1 MSARQGV
8 FAFEN
13 ERIFAPQGIGLPPR
27 SLHCIALAADFGQG
41 SDMGALDPSAQSPQ
55 ETTTGPPSET
65 PEENETPPPAQPER
79 PPAREPDADAAGQ
92 PYTLDALI
100 PQGAVD
106 NAEDWAERGTSAP
119 PPSEPVPPPPTLA
132 EETPLFTGEDGE
144 PAVAVSP
151 FDIDAALEDFAI
163 PEPERLEP
171 DPDRPS
177 FAEIEAPTLVDL
189 PELEEFEVSDELI
202 LAFPVDNERFPE
214 ETDFIERFRALSAIE
229 ALDTDEDTVPQLAA
243 RARSDEELLN
253 EMLRVYGYYSAD
265 VVRQLSGGRR
275 GFADEEGEATRDVA
289 EEPQVRFDVI
299 PGTRYRFG
307 EIDLGALD
315 ALPDTERAT
324 LRESFGIRPGDP
336 LYADR
341 IVEEEVDLRVA
352 LGENGYPFAEVD
364 GPSLLIDHTR
374 EEGDLSLPVEP
385 GGRYT
390 FAGVDSSD
398 PRFLSDRHL
407 ERIAR
412 FDTGDTYQ
420 TSLQSDLRRAILATG
435 LVSSAT
441 IAPREVSPP
450 SEGEPGEVML
460 DVDLERA
467 PLRTISGAIGYGT
480 EDGFKI
486 EAGWEHRNL
495 FPPEG
500 ALRLRGILGTREQL
514 ASVTFRRNNFRDR
527 DQVLTFDAFASDIET
542 EAVDARTAG
551 LRGAFERVSNL
562 LFQKPLSWQVG
573 AELLYTDE
581 RTRQGSG
588 DAFSPRQEYL
598 IGALFGSATID
609 ASDDLL
615 DPTTGFRLTGFAAPE
630 VSRSLGEE
638 SYYLRARVD
647 ASYYQS
653 VGSTVLAGRAA
664 AATILGA
671 EAFEIAPS
679 RRLYSGG
686 GGSVRGYGFQAIG
699 PRNEF
704 GEALGGGSLVE
715 VALEARIQTGLLDGA
730 VEIVPFIDAGTISR
744 EARPDFEVF
753 RVGAGIGARYKT
765 SFGPIRV
772 DVGVPINPGEFDAPV
787 VVYVS
792 LGQAF

>member
-1 MSARQGV
+1 LNTFWLRPVLWAGLFASGV
-8 FAFEN
+8 
-13 ERIFAPQGIGLPPR
+13 P
-27 SLHCIALAADFGQG
+27 
-41 SDMGALDPSAQSPQ
+41 
-55 ETTTGPPSET
+55 
-65 PEENETPPPAQPER
+65 
-79 PPAREPDADAAGQ
+79 AAGQ
-92 PYTLDALI
+92 EIAPAGQAGTGQDQAGEAGAADPPQTTPSQPTKAPAPAPTPTGSRTLEELI
-100 PQGAVD
+100 PQSAVD
-106 NAEDWAERGTSAP
+106 DAQDWAAQGSSGPSVPDPDTLREVTIEPLLEAD
-119 PPSEPVPPPPTLA
+119 SEPVA
-132 EETPLFTGEDGE
+132 I
-144 PAVAVSP
+144 P
-151 FDIDAALEDFAI
+151 FDIDGALDNFAI
-163 PEPERLEP
+163 PEADQLEP

-189 PELEEFEVSDELI
+189 PALEEFEVSEDLV
-202 LAFPVDNERFPE
+202 LAFPAENERFPE
-214 ETDFIERFRALSAIE
+214 ETDFIARFRALSAIE
-229 ALDTDEDTVPQLAA
+229 SLDTDTETVPQLAA

-253 EMLRVYGYYSAD
+253 EMLRVYGYYDAD

-275 GFADEEGEATRDVA
+275 GIAEEQQGDEERSVTEA
-289 EEPQVRFDVI
+289 PKVRFDII

-307 EIDLGALD
+307 NIDLGALD
-315 ALPDTERAT
+315 TLPDPDAT
-324 LRESFGIRPGDP
+324 KLRETFGIRPGDP

-341 IVEEEVDLRVA
+341 IVEKEVALRTA

-364 GPSLLIDHTR
+364 EPSLLIDHSR
-374 EEGDLSLPVEP
+374 DEGDLTLPVEP
-385 GGRYT
+385 NGKYT
-390 FAGVDSSD
+390 FAGIDSDD

-407 ERIAR
+407 QRIAR
-412 FDTGDTYQ
+412 FEPGETYQ
-420 TSLQSDLRRAILATG
+420 TSLQADLRRAILATG
-435 LVSSAT
+435 LVSSVA
-441 IAPREVSPP
+441 INPREVEPP
-450 SEGEPGEVML
+450 SDGEPGEVVL
-460 DVDLERA
+460 DVEMERA

-480 EDGFKI
+480 EDGFKL

-500 ALRLRGILGTREQL
+500 ALRLRGIIGTREQL
-514 ASVTFRRNNFRDR
+514 ASITYRRNNFRDR
-527 DQVLTFDAFASDIET
+527 DQVLTLDAYASDIET
-542 EAVDARTAG
+542 EAVDARTAAV
-551 LRGAFERVSNL
+551 RAAFERVSNL

-573 AELLYTDE
+573 AEFLYTDE
-581 RTRQGSG
+581 RTRRGSG
-588 DAFSPRQEYL
+588 DSFSPRQEYL

-615 DPTTGFRLTGFAAPE
+615 DPTTGFRVTGFAAPE

-638 SYYLRARVD
+638 AYYLRARVD
-647 ASYYQS
+647 ASYYRP
-653 VGSTVLAGRAA
+653 VGSTVLAGRVA

-671 EAFEIAPS
+671 DAFEIAPS

-715 VALEARIQTGLLDGA
+715 VAVEARIQTGFLDGA
-730 VEIVPFIDAGTISR
+730 VEIVPFVDAGTISR
-744 EARPDFEVF
+744 RARPDFEVF

-772 DVGVPINPGEFDAPV
+772 DVGVPLNPGEFDAPV